1 MLRKSRE
8 IVVLAAGA
16 EAGVAEAAARGG
28 QAVWPDARSGLMFR
42 TAFRRM
48 PMPNK
53 VSPVPAGYHTVTPYI
68 SVKGAAK
75 ALEFYR
81 RAFGAE
87 VLVRMDMPDGRV
99 GHAEIK
105 IGDSHVMLAD
115 ESDMDDAVAKSPE
128 TLGGTTCALMIYLDD
143 VDARFKRAVDAGAT
157 VKRPV
162 QDQFYGDRTG
172 TLQDPFGHVWTLGMH
187 VEDVSP
193 DEMKRR
199 MAAFAKG
206 G

>member
-1 MLRKSRE
+1 MASK
-8 IVVLAAGA
+8 I
-16 EAGVAEAAARGG
+16 
-28 QAVWPDARSGLMFR
+28 
-42 TAFRRM
+42 
-48 PMPNK
+48 N
-53 VSPVPAGYHTVTPYI
+53 PVPAGYHTVTPYI

-75 ALEFYR
+75 ALDFYQ

-105 IGDSHVMLAD
+105 IGDSFVMLA
-115 ESDMDDAVAKSPE
+115 EEMPERSDAVAKSPQ
-128 TLGGTTCALMIYLDD
+128 TLGGTTFGLMIYLEG
-143 VDARFKRAVDAGAT
+143 VDARFKQALEAGAK

-172 TLQDPFGHVWTLGMH
+172 TLEDPFGHVWTIGTH

-193 DEMKRR
+193 EEMKKR
-199 MAAFAKG
+199 MAAFTQSG
-206 G
+206 GA

>member
-1 MLRKSRE
+1 M
-8 IVVLAAGA
+8 A
-16 EAGVAEAAARGG
+16 
-28 QAVWPDARSGLMFR
+28 
-42 TAFRRM
+42 T
-48 PMPNK
+48 K
-53 VSPVPAGYHTVTPYI
+53 VNPVPAGYHSVTPYI

-75 ALEFYR
+75 ALDFYQ

-87 VLVRMDMPDGRV
+87 VVVRMDMPDGRV
-99 GHAEIK
+99 GHAEIV

-115 ESDMDDAVAKSPE
+115 EMPDMADAIARSPQ
-128 TLGGTTCALMIYLDD
+128 TLGGTTCGLMIYLDD
-143 VDARFKRAVDAGAT
+143 VDTRFKRALDAGGT

-172 TLQDPFGHVWTLGMH
+172 TLQDPFGHVWTLGTH

-193 DEMKRR
+193 EEMKKR

-206 G
+206 GQ